1 MKKRNRIYLLA
12 SAALLLA
19 FVLWTVLVRAV
30 DVAPIGP
37 RDSSVGFAA
46 LNGGFHRLTG
56 VHLWLYIVTDWLGL
70 VPIAVAFGFA
80 ILGLV
85 QWIGRKSLLKV
96 DGSILLLG
104 GFYIVVMAVYLLF
117 EYVVINYRPILINDV
132 LETSY
137 PSSTTLMVLCVML
150 GSLVELKSRIK
161 STWLNKTV
169 SVVIYAFVAFMIVGR
184 IISGVHWIS
193 DIIGG
198 ILLSAGLVMFYS
210 ALIRKN
216 NSR

>member
-46 LNGGFHRLTG
+46 LNGGLHRLTG
-56 VHLWLYIVTDWLGL
+56 VHLWLYTVTDWLGL

-104 GFYIVVMAVYLLF
+104 GFVA
-117 EYVVINYRPILINDV
+117 NQ
-132 LETSY
+132 
-137 PSSTTLMVLCVML
+137 
-150 GSLVELKSRIK
+150 IK
-161 STWLNKTV
+161 YGKK
-169 SVVIYAFVAFMIVGR
+169 M
-184 IISGVHWIS
+184 
-193 DIIGG
+193 
-198 ILLSAGLVMFYS
+198 
-210 ALIRKN
+210 K
-216 NSR
+216 